1 MGGVVEKITKPIRKI
16 IPKEIR
22 PILPIAAAFL
32 PIPGAGALGS
42 ALAKTGLNPLVQA
55 AIKKGI
61 ISAGVQGITEGKV
74 DPFKTAVSGI
84 AGGLA
89 ETGAAGLPSFLQK
102 APDPLYEEMGAKSL
116 SVPEFLTSKAGELA
130 QTGAVKVA
138 EAAAASPFKTA
149 TAASGIVG
157 AKAAVDEQQ
166 RLLDEYNRSLTES
179 NVTDNSER
187 IRLIKQ
193 YMGNAGFDESQ
204 IQSALTRYG
213 YLANGGRVGYQMGGD
228 VSYTDFGRSGVIYRD
243 PQGNPISKE
252 EFLSQ
257 TDEMGGIPSIRMK
270 DKEPTREDILQS
282 YADSDTAVKL
292 LEKMVKEGKVSQK
305 DYDRM
310 MRIEKDMTDIGNL
323 DFSNY
328 KDKKELRQ
336 AEKDIMQKDQKI
348 TDLDKQ
354 LLKILENPVLLE
366 KMLRENYENKANGGI
381 ISLMGGGMPA
391 MEMDYRGGGFIPVGS
406 KERADDVPAR
416 LSKNEFVFTADAVRA
431 AGGGSVQKGAQ
442 KMYNTMKML
451 EGKLA

>member
-55 AIKKGI
+55 AIKRGI

-102 APDPLYEEMGAKSL
+102 APAPLYEEMGAKSL

-149 TAASGIVG
+149 AAASGIVG

-213 YLANGGRVGYQMGGD
+213 YLANGGRVGYEMGGSVEKTPNEIFIEMYQQGKYDTLRGAVEDANRYQRGETTNYEKLTGRKPFQEGGD
-228 VSYTDFGRSGVIYRD
+228 VSYTDYGRSGVIYRD
-243 PQGNPISKE
+243 EQGNPITKE
-252 EFLSQ
+252 EAMKLFSEQ
-257 TDEMGGIPSIRMK
+257 AEEKTYIPSIRM
-270 DKEPTREDILQS
+270 
-282 YADSDTAVKL
+282 
-292 LEKMVKEGKVSQK
+292 
-305 DYDRM
+305 
-310 MRIEKDMTDIGNL
+310 
-323 DFSNY
+323 
-328 KDKKELRQ
+328 
-336 AEKDIMQKDQKI
+336 
-348 TDLDKQ
+348 
-354 LLKILENPVLLE
+354 
-366 KMLRENYENKANGGI
+366 KANGGI
-381 ISLMGGGMPA
+381 ISLMNGGMPA

-451 EGKLA
+451 EGKLV

>member
-55 AIKKGI
+55 AIKRGI

-74 DPFKTAVSGI
+74 DPFKTAISGI

-102 APDPLYEEMGAKSL
+102 APAPLYEEMGAKSL
-116 SVPEFLTSKAGELA
+116 SVPGFLASKAGELA
-130 QTGAVKVA
+130 QTGAVKIA

-149 TAASGIVG
+149 ATASGIVG

-166 RLLDEYNRSLTES
+166 RLLDEYNRSLDES
-179 NVTDNSER
+179 GVEDNSER

-213 YLANGGRVGYQMGGD
+213 YLANGGRVGYEEGGD
-228 VSYTDFGRSGVIYRD
+228 VSYTDYGRSGVIYRD
-243 PQGNPISKE
+243 EQGNPISKE
-252 EFLSQ
+252 EAMKLFSEQ
-257 TDEMGGIPSIRMK
+257 AEEKTYTPSIRM
-270 DKEPTREDILQS
+270 
-282 YADSDTAVKL
+282 
-292 LEKMVKEGKVSQK
+292 
-305 DYDRM
+305 
-310 MRIEKDMTDIGNL
+310 
-323 DFSNY
+323 
-328 KDKKELRQ
+328 
-336 AEKDIMQKDQKI
+336 
-348 TDLDKQ
+348 
-354 LLKILENPVLLE
+354 
-366 KMLRENYENKANGGI
+366 KANGGI
-381 ISLMGGGMPA
+381 ISLMNGGMPA

-451 EGKLA
+451 EGKIT